1 MSRRL
6 EILKAIVDEYV
17 ATHEPVGS
25 KALAESHK
33 LGVSPATIRNEMAVL
48 EEEGLITQPHTSA
61 GRIPTDLG
69 YRVFV
74 DQLASVKPLSTPER
88 KAIETFLEG
97 ALDLDDVVMRTVK
110 LLADVTKQ
118 VAVVQYPSL
127 VKSKVR
133 HVELVLLTSMRTM
146 LILITDTGRVEQ
158 RIIELASEVDEEFL
172 NTMRVKLNNSI
183 AGQRLPD
190 VADRLTALMDSLSAA
205 DRRNMAVVVST
216 LIEMALEKPEE
227 KVVLAGTAN
236 LTRFKQDFS
245 AQIHPILEALEEQVV
260 LLRLLGGASSG
271 MQVRIGSEQS
281 EENLRETS
289 VISIGYGEVGA
300 LGVIGPTRMDYA
312 SSMAAVSAVANY
324 VSRFLQENA

>member
-133 HVELVLLTSMRTM
+133 
-146 LILITDTGRVEQ
+146 
-158 RIIELASEVDEEFL
+158 
-172 NTMRVKLNNSI
+172 
-183 AGQRLPD
+183 
-190 VADRLTALMDSLSAA
+190 
-205 DRRNMAVVVST
+205 
-216 LIEMALEKPEE
+216 
-227 KVVLAGTAN
+227 
-236 LTRFKQDFS
+236 
-245 AQIHPILEALEEQVV
+245 
-260 LLRLLGGASSG
+260 
-271 MQVRIGSEQS
+271 S
-281 EENLRETS
+281 EEHTS
-289 VISIGYGEVGA
+289 GTPV
-300 LGVIGPTRMDYA
+300 T
-312 SSMAAVSAVANY
+312 
-324 VSRFLQENA
+324 

>member
-146 LILITDTGRVEQ
+146 LILITDPGRVEQ

-172 NTMRVKLNNSI
+172 NTMRIKLNNSI

-324 VSRFLQENA
+324 VSRFLQENV